1 MLYQGSIS
9 CIIVVSLARWEM
21 KTTST
26 TTTFRQCSEW
36 IKMEKEKGKVFLRSS
51 CCDSLQWTNASI
63 KILKVHVWLA
73 FLWGAPLYRL
83 FFSLVL
89 VVMYAKF
96 YALSTNK
103 KAHRIALLCE
113 LTLNNQHKMC
123 VEFFVHLPINTAIV
137 QKENCYVGA
146 HGIHHEP

>member
-1 MLYQGSIS
+1 MYNCG
-9 CIIVVSLARWEM
+9 LACALRNENDVDDDNIQTM
-21 KTTST
+21 
-26 TTTFRQCSEW
+26 FRMN
-36 IKMEKEKGKVFLRSS
+36 KDGKRKRKSFFLRSS